1 MDLSVKRQRLAIPSA
16 PAPPVSPPASPLSS
30 PLPSHTPPTSTP
42 VDLTTKAPTT
52 LLLQPHQTIP
62 FPRLSIP
69 SRPSHLTRPCSTP
82 IPRPQPPPMFLCHFP
97 TVSFYGKCKHK

>member
-42 VDLTTKAPTT
+42 VDLTTKALLPTSAAR
-52 LLLQPHQTIP
+52 QPFSFNPTKQS
-62 FPRLSIP
+62 LSRASP
-69 SRPSHLTRPCSTP
+69 SPHVRPT
-82 IPRPQPPPMFLCHFP
+82 
-97 TVSFYGKCKHK
+97 